1 MEHERELRGNEPV
14 GIVGLGLIGMA
25 LAKRLLGAGFEVHGY
40 DINPDR
46 GSLLA
51 AAGGAAAASLHDIG
65 QRCRTILISV
75 LNTEQVESVLESDE
89 PGGPMRLT
97 DSHTVICTS
106 TCDPDR
112 IQALASRLA
121 TRSVRFLEV
130 PLSGNSDQIAL
141 GNGVGLV
148 GGDAELAARSAPLL
162 DAICPRRHH
171 VGAVGAGG
179 RTKLAVNLVG
189 GLNRAVMA
197 EGLAFAESLG
207 LDLLPFLEVLK
218 DSAAYSRTMDNRGRK
233 MALSDFTPHAKVAQ
247 SRKDFLLM
255 HEAARRSG
263 QQLPLATVYLEL
275 IEACLAHGEGDL
287 DNSAIIQ
294 EVRRRRGGRRSPSAR
309 ASPPYGTEDNQG
321 FPP

>member
-1 MEHERELRGNEPV
+1 MVIATDRNI
-14 GIVGLGLIGMA
+14 GIVGLGLIGTS
-25 LAKRLLGAGFEVHGY
+25 LAKRLLAAGFEVHGY
-40 DINPDR
+40 DIDPRR
-46 GSLLA
+46 GEMLA
-51 AAGGAAAASLHDIG
+51 AIGGTPHARLAEIG
-65 QRCRTILISV
+65 RTCRIVLVSV
-75 LNTEQVESVLESDE
+75 LTTEQVESVLDTGTADGSMGLAD
-89 PGGPMRLT
+89 R
-97 DSHTVICTS
+97 HAVICTS

-112 IQALASRLA
+112 IEALAARLA
-121 TRSVRFLEV
+121 KRGVRFLEA

-141 GNGVGLV
+141 GNGVGLL
-148 GGDAELAARSAPLL
+148 GGDHALADELAPVL
-162 DAICPRRHH
+162 DAICARRHL
-171 VGAVGAGG
+171 VGPVGAGG

-218 DSAAYSRTMDNRGRK
+218 ESAAYSRTMDNRGRK

-263 QQLPLATVYLEL
+263 QALPLATVYLEL
-275 IEACLAHGEGDL
+275 IEGCLAHGEGDL

-294 EVRRRRGGRRSPSAR
+294 EVRRRRRQS
-309 ASPPYGTEDNQG
+309 
-321 FPP
+321 